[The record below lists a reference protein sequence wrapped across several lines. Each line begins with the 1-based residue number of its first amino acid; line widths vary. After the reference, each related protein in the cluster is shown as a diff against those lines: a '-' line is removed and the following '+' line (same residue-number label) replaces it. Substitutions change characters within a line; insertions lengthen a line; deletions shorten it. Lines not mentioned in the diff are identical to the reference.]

1 MERLTQS
8 AHGHLQGDGSFSAT
22 LTIAEETSQ
31 MAIDDNSSADRQS
44 TSEGSSPMT
53 EEKTDFLSL
62 REPPIMYQTKQLTYL
77 AHSYNRT
84 LNEEKN
90 YPKVS
95 NNKLDVNL
103 VHIHFLHA

>member
-8 AHGHLQGDGSFSAT
+8 QGHQGEGSLSAT

-31 MAIDDNSSADRQS
+31 MAIDDNSSDRL
-44 TSEGSSPMT
+44 SECSSLLA
-53 EEKTDFLSL
+53 EEKTDLLSV
-62 REPPIMYQTKQLTYL
+62 REAPIMYQTKQLKYL

-84 LNEEKN
+84 LDEEKT

-95 NNKLDVNL
+95 TTNNY
-103 VHIHFLHA
+103 